1 MCLAIPAQILEV
13 KNGDQAVVE
22 LSGVRRDIS
31 LALVDNA
38 AVGDYVIVHVGYA
51 LSRIDPE
58 EAQKTLRVMAASGLL
73 TSTEQSA

>member
-1 MCLAIPAQILEV
+1 MCLAIPAQILEI